1 MLSNT
6 TLYVY
11 EYISR
16 KPGVLMNDIAKD
28 TGLQLKNV
36 NYHVR
41 LLRRASMVYVSD
53 WSYSSKNV
61 PVMLLS
67 AGNKMDVEKPP
78 IREESIMRHE
88 KRLKFSETFRPRPDE
103 AAAWLLNPIT
113 PSSIDMS
120 AR

>member
-6 TLYVY
+6 TIHVY

-16 KPGVLMNDIAKD
+16 KPGVLMNDIARD

-41 LLRRASMVYVSD
+41 ILRRASMVYVSD